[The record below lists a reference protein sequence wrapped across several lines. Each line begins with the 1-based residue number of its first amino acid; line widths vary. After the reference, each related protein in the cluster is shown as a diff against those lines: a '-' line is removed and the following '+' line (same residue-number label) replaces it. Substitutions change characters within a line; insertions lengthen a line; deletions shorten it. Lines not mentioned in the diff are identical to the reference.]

1 MQLTE
6 KNKSGFSM
14 NIEKQLAAEHSKKNA
29 QLIVDYIG
37 DDPFL
42 FKELIDVF
50 AKGDIR
56 LTQRGSWPLSLIAE
70 AYPALVKKHIG
81 FLIQLL
87 DKPLHVAVK
96 RNVLRLFQTVDIP
109 KKEMGPLADKCFTYL
124 QSRSEPIAVKAFAM
138 TVLYKICLK
147 EPDLKNELIPILEDM
162 LPFSSSG
169 ILSRLNKTLKQLK
182 KL

>member
-1 MQLTE
+1 
-6 KNKSGFSM
+6 M

-37 DDPFL
+37 NDPIL

-50 AKGDIR
+50 AKGDVR
-56 LTQRGSWPLSLIAE
+56 LTQRGSQPMSLIAV
-70 AYPALVKKHIG
+70 AHPALVKKHIG

-109 KKEMGPLADKCFTYL
+109 KKEMVLLADKCFTYL
-124 QSRSEPIAVKAFAM
+124 NSRSEPIAVKAFAM

-147 EPDLKNELIPILEDM
+147 EPDLKNELIPTFEEM
-162 LPFSSSG
+162 LPFSTSG

>member
-1 MQLTE
+1 
-6 KNKSGFSM
+6 M
-14 NIEKQLAAEHSKKNA
+14 NIEKQLAAEHSKKNTL
-29 QLIVDYIG
+29 LIVDYIG
-37 DDPFL
+37 DDLIL

-50 AKGDIR
+50 VKGDIR
-56 LTQRGSWPLSLIAE
+56 LTQRGAWPLSLITE
-70 AYPALVKKHIG
+70 SYPALVKPHIG
-81 FLIQLL
+81 FLVQLL

-109 KKEMGPLADKCFTYL
+109 KKEMGTLADKCFGYL
-124 QSRSEPIAVKAFAM
+124 NNRSEPIAVKAFAM

-162 LPFSSSG
+162 LPFSTSG